1 MTKRK
6 PITAAEVLARAVPL
20 LERLG
25 PLPGKPDAIAIG
37 AVRGEA
43 RTVPLVEQNPTTGEI
58 IMHADG
64 VVLRVLS
71 RQELLSQV
79 AADAR
84 AAQTIRA
91 AQRPGEVLLVAAG
104 EEGDFICRSIRWAP
118 LAPGGK
124 A

>member
-25 PLPGKPDAIAIG
+25 PLPAAPDDIAIG
-37 AVRGEA
+37 AVCGEPQDS
-43 RTVPLVEQNPTTGEI
+43 TSVEQNPTTGEL
-58 IMHADG
+58 IMRADG
-64 VVLRVLS
+64 VALRVLS
-71 RQELLSQV
+71 RRELLSQV

-104 EEGDFICRSIRWAP
+104 EEGDFICHSIRWAP